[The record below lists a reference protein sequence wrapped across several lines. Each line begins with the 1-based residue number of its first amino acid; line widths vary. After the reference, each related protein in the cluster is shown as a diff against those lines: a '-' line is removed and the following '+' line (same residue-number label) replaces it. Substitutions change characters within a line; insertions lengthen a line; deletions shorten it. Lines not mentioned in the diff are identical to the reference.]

1 MSVRRI
7 MQNLDLTCYT
17 ESA

>member
-1 MSVRRI
+1 MSVRRT